1 MAINKDKYFADLLA
15 NDSNVVAL
23 LGNANKVQYSYPKT
37 IQDVPILTYEIANDI
52 QANNITW
59 DDLPQ
64 GHQFSVNIDL
74 WLAANAS
81 PAALIDA
88 VTILM
93 NNNAFFMTA
102 DRNIP
107 EINDELT
114 HRHLVF
120 TGSKMNTQLTA

>member
-1 MAINKDKYFADLLA
+1 MLNKDKYFADMLA
-15 NDSNVVAL
+15 NDSTILSL
-23 LGNANKVQYSYPKT
+23 LGSASKVQYSYPKI
-37 IQDVPILTYEIANDI
+37 IQDVPCITYEIANDM
-52 QANNITW
+52 QANNVTW

-64 GHQFSVNIDL
+64 GHQFSVNVDI
-74 WLAANAS
+74 WLSANAS

-88 VTILM
+88 VTNVM
-93 NNNAFFMTA
+93 NLNAFFMTA

-120 TGSKMNTQLTA
+120 TGTKMNLQLTA